1 MANPEHLAIL
11 KQGVERWNKWREEH
25 SRAVLHP
32 SPQPRLRR
40 APVAPALSAVEGRE
54 ACGQGETEVSPP

>member
-1 MANPEHLAIL
+1 MANPEHLKIL
-11 KQGVERWNKWREEH
+11 KQGVQQWNWWRDEH
-25 SRAVLHP
+25 SRVVLHP

-40 APVAPALSAVEGRE
+40 APVLRE

>member
-1 MANPEHLAIL
+1 MANPEHLEIL
-11 KQGVERWNKWREEH
+11 KQGVEQWDRWRDEH
-25 SRAVLHP
+25 SRVVLHP

-40 APVAPALSAVEGRE
+40 APVLRE